1 MRVSSLWRD
10 AVMVSLTTED
20 AVRVLSMLRDAVM
33 VSLDCNG
40 PEKKNVSSFMGGSP
54 THAKPHENCDFQMF
68 FYKISVTTYFSM
80 YLCIY
85 IYIICLSVYLSV
97 CLSVCLSV
105 SIRVCLSIYLS
116 IYKVREKLR
125 VWFFPIP
132 QVTWNR
138 NKHRTWLDF
147 MLISFPS
154 IWSWFRRLCI
164 AILFELLL
172 LLFKIDFTQG
182 FRFHFWCED
191 EAVLVE
197 VNLVQGFT
205 QNPDL
210 MCVLKVMVGRIYR

>member
-1 MRVSSLWRD
+1 
-10 AVMVSLTTED
+10 MVSLTTED

-68 FYKISVTTYFSM
+68 FYKISVKTYFSM

-85 IYIICLSVYLSV
+85 ILYVYLSICLSVCLPVCLSI

-105 SIRVCLSIYLS
+105 YPCLSVSVCLSIYLS

-132 QVTWNR
+132 QVT
-138 NKHRTWLDF
+138 
-147 MLISFPS
+147 
-154 IWSWFRRLCI
+154 
-164 AILFELLL
+164 
-172 LLFKIDFTQG
+172 
-182 FRFHFWCED
+182 
-191 EAVLVE
+191 
-197 VNLVQGFT
+197 
-205 QNPDL
+205 
-210 MCVLKVMVGRIYR
+210 

>member
-1 MRVSSLWRD
+1 MKTVTSKCSFTKSLSR
-10 AVMVSLTTED
+10 
-20 AVRVLSMLRDAVM
+20 
-33 VSLDCNG
+33 
-40 PEKKNVSSFMGGSP
+40 
-54 THAKPHENCDFQMF
+54 H
-68 FYKISVTTYFSM
+68 IS
-80 YLCIY
+80 LCIYVY

-97 CLSVCLSV
+97 CLSICLSVCLS
-105 SIRVCLSIYLS
+105 IRVYPCLSVYLSIYLS

-205 QNPDL
+205 PNPDL
-210 MCVLKVMVGRIYR
+210 NVCFESDGGKNLQIEIFVLQHFFFDKKN